1 MTDTND
7 QDRNKS
13 TLSLS
18 GRPKLELGKKAPAQ
32 PPAAPGTGTVRQSF
46 SHGRQNTVAVEVKRK
61 RTFEK
66 GAVPGVAD
74 GGAAARRAAE
84 GLQPARGPQK
94 GGPALRGLSD
104 AEREKRL
111 AVLRS
116 AAEEDARRK
125 LTEAEERALAEQQ
138 AREEREAAE
147 VAARAEAEA
156 RVAAERAAALEPL
169 DEDTVRRRE
178 MEELRRIQD
187 AEKAAATEAERK
199 RKDAEDARKAEE
211 TRKADERNRGTAR
224 AGAGGAAGGGSGATA
239 AAPSTTDTSARPGG
253 AVVVRQP
260 VDDEDDSPRRRG
272 GGAGAKGAKA
282 PAPPVKAP
290 KGADKRRGGKMTVSQ
305 ALSDD
310 DGSGVR
316 GRSMAAARRA
326 RERERLRLLG
336 RQEQQ
341 KISRDVTIPDVITVQ
356 ELANRMAERG
366 ADVIKTLM
374 RMGVMA
380 TITQTIDADTAELVV
395 TELGHRPNR
404 VSEADVEIGV
414 RGVEDRAED
423 LAPRPPVV
431 TVMGHVDHG
440 KTSLLDALRK
450 TDVAAREAG
459 GITQHIGAYQVQLA
473 GGNKITFIDTPGHA
487 AFTEMRA
494 RGANVTDVV
503 VLVVAADDGVMPQTI
518 EAIRH
523 AKAAKVPIIVAIN
536 KCDLPSA
543 KPDRVRNELLQYELV
558 VENLGG
564 EVLDVEVSAKT
575 GKGLERLEEAVLLQ
589 AEILELKANAKRPAE
604 GVIVEAKLDK
614 GRGPVGT
621 VLVQR
626 GTIRLGDI
634 VVAGGEWGKVRAL
647 VNDRGQAVA
656 EAGPAAPVEVL
667 GMNGV
672 PLAGDELVVVETEA
686 RAREITE
693 YRQRK
698 KREAQAAQQARGSLE
713 QMFSKIQAGMAKEL
727 PVVIKG
733 DVQGSVE
740 AIAGALEKIA
750 GNSTEVKVRVLMSG
764 VGAITESDVTLA
776 NASDGLIVGF
786 NVRANPQARE
796 MAKRD
801 GVEIRYYSIIYNI
814 IDDVRQMLT
823 GLLAPTLREKF
834 LGNAQIQEVFNIT
847 KVGKVAGCRVV
858 EGIVKRGAKVRL
870 LRDNV
875 VIHEG
880 TLKTLK
886 RFKDEVREVR
896 EGFECGM
903 AFENYDDIRQGDIIE
918 AFEMEE
924 VAREL

>member
-7 QDRNKS
+7 QNRDKK

-18 GRPKLELGKKAPAQ
+18 GKGGTLGLKK
-32 PPAAPGTGTVRQSF
+32 PAAAAAAGAGAAASAADTVRQSF
-46 SHGRQNTVAVEVKRK
+46 SHGRQKTVAVEVKQRK

-66 GAVPGVAD
+66 AAVPGIAD

-84 GLQPARGPQK
+84 GVTGRQQ
-94 GGPALRGLSD
+94 GGRSGAPRGLSE
-104 AEREKRL
+104 AEREQRL
-111 AVLRS
+111 RVLRE
-116 AAEEDARRK
+116 AKAEEQRRA
-125 LTEAEERALAEQQ
+125 LTEAEERALAEQ
-138 AREEREAAE
+138 
-147 VAARAEAEA
+147 
-156 RVAAERAAALEPL
+156 VAAEAAAAAAAAAAAEAAAVVAAEAAAAAEPL
-169 DEDTVRRRE
+169 DDETLRRRE

-187 AEKAAATEAERK
+187 QEKALAAEAERK
-199 RKDAEDARKAEE
+199 RLEEETRRKEEEARKAED
-211 TRKADERNRGTAR
+211 TRKR
-224 AGAGGAAGGGSGATA
+224 
-239 AAPSTTDTSARPGG
+239 TDTTARPGTATTARPG
-253 AVVVRQP
+253 AEAPAVRTATGLP
-260 VDDEDDSPRRRG
+260 GRKDDEEEEAPRRRG
-272 GGAGAKGAKA
+272 SSSGPGKGAPKV
-282 PAPPVKAP
+282 PVPPVKA
-290 KGADKRRGGKMTVSQ
+290 KGGEKRRTGKLTVSQ
-305 ALSDD
+305 ALVEDE
-310 DGSGVR
+310 GGR
-316 GRSMAAARRA
+316 GRSLAAARRA
-326 RERERLRLLG
+326 RERERQRQFG
-336 RQEQQ
+336 RQETQ
-341 KISRDVTIPDVITVQ
+341 KVTRDVTIPEVITVQ

-374 RMGVMA
+374 KMGVMA

-395 TELGHRPNR
+395 TELGHRPHR
-404 VSEADVEIGV
+404 VSEADVELGVIGDQ
-414 RGVEDRAED
+414 DRTED
-423 LAPRPPVV
+423 LRPRPPVV

-440 KTSLLDALRK
+440 KTSLLDALRH
-450 TDVAAREAG
+450 TDVAGREAG
-459 GITQHIGAYQVQLA
+459 GITQHIGAYQVQLPS
-473 GGNKITFIDTPGHA
+473 GSKITFIDTPGHA

-494 RGANVTDVV
+494 RGATVTDVV
-503 VLVVAADDGVMPQTI
+503 VLVVAADDGVMPQTV

-536 KCDLPSA
+536 KCDLPQA
-543 KPDRVRNELLQYELV
+543 KADRVRNELLQHDLV
-558 VENLGG
+558 VEDMGG

-575 GKGLERLEEAVLLQ
+575 GKGLDRLEEAILLQ
-589 AEILELKANAKRPAE
+589 AEILELKANPERPAE
-604 GVIVEAKLDK
+604 GTIVEAKLDK

-621 VLVQR
+621 VLIRR
-626 GTIRLGDI
+626 GTLRVGDI
-634 VVAGGEWGKVRAL
+634 VVAGSEWGRVRAL
-647 VNDRGQAVA
+647 VNDRGQAVD
-656 EAGPAAPVEVL
+656 EAGPATPVEVL
-667 GMNGV
+667 GLTGV
-672 PLAGDELVVVETEA
+672 PLAGDDLAVVGTEA

-713 QMFSKIQAGMAKEL
+713 QMFSKIQAGEAKEL

-740 AIAGALEKIA
+740 AIAGALEKAA
-750 GNSTEVKVRVLMSG
+750 GDNSEVKVRVLFSG

-776 NASDGLIVGF
+776 NASDGLIIGF

-814 IDDVRQMLT
+814 IDDVKQMLT
-823 GLLAPTLREKF
+823 GMLAPTLREKF

-886 RFKDEVREVR
+886 RFKDEVKEVR

-903 AFENYDDIRQGDIIE
+903 AFENYDDIRAGDLIE

-924 VAREL
+924 VARAL